1 MQNAHASD
9 AGERMNM
16 RFRPGRL
23 FSVCM
28 AVSTG
33 VALTIVTAAKP
44 AAATTADPI
53 TAYIY
58 DNILYQQTS
67 NSAPTTPEGYFF
79 DMGVYFN
86 NAADYA
92 HGTAF
97 YPFHPP
103 QSLPTG
109 GAGSTQYDYQS
120 SLYPSML
127 ALHAAYP
134 FGQYNF
140 IAGGGSS
147 GTTTASINYTH
158 DYFTTTIPYVTDFSS
173 LNGLNPAQN
182 FTVDFNSFTPNSHV
196 SEGFTFLTITN
207 ASTGA
212 VVYTD
217 DFLSPTSTDALIL
230 ADTLLPDTTY
240 DYELDFSDRLNGYNW
255 KDGSFTVQGFDLR
268 TDGSFTTEATAT
280 PLPATWILML
290 SGFAGFVLIGLRG
303 TKKNTVAIAAA

>member
-1 MQNAHASD
+1 
-9 AGERMNM
+9 
-16 RFRPGRL
+16 
-23 FSVCM
+23 
-28 AVSTG
+28 
-33 VALTIVTAAKP
+33 
-44 AAATTADPI
+44 
-53 TAYIY
+53 
-58 DNILYQQTS
+58 
-67 NSAPTTPEGYFF
+67 
-79 DMGVYFN
+79 MGVYFT
-86 NAADYA
+86 NAPDYA
-92 HGTAF
+92 HGTVF

-120 SLYPSML
+120 SLYPSMF

-147 GTTTASINYTH
+147 GTATASINYTH
-158 DYFTTTIPYVTDFSS
+158 DYFTTAIPYVTDFSS
-173 LNGLNPAQN
+173 LNGLNPAAN
-182 FTVDFNSFTPNSHV
+182 FTVDFNSFIPNSHV

-217 DFLSPTSTDALIL
+217 PFLSPTSTDAVIL

-240 DYELDFSDRLNGYNW
+240 DYELDFSDRLNGYDW
-255 KDGSFTVQGFDLR
+255 KEGSFTVQGFDLR

-280 PLPATWILML
+280 PLPPTWILML
-290 SGFAGFVLIGLRG
+290 SGFAGFVLIGLRR
-303 TKKNTVAIAAA
+303 TTNNAAATAAA